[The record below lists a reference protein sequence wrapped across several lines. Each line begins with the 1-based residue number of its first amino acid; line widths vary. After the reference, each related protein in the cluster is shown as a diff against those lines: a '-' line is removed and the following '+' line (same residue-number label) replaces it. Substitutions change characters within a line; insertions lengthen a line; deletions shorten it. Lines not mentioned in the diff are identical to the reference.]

1 MQYAIPAWRD
11 NCSSYRTDYF
21 LGAVIM
27 TFKKKIARFALAL
40 TVVGMLSTQMPGT
53 NNRVLAQTDNY
64 GVDLSRRG
72 NQVIQGAVIG
82 LIGYGLYSSLTGGS
96 APAPLPTG
104 GGTGPVMTTP
114 TPTNPPAALSG
125 VDPIYDVAG
134 QSSDLSSFKG
144 AVDFASYEEKGA
156 DDLVRILRRE
166 KDFTVFAP
174 VNSAFARIQSTLD
187 ELLKDNKNMQSRATV
202 RGILN
207 YHIVRGRYT
216 MAQLATMNGR
226 TLTTLDN
233 STLRVSVSG
242 NTVSVNGVAVQ
253 NTDLLCTNGIIHPL
267 TGVLQKN

>member
-1 MQYAIPAWRD
+1 
-11 NCSSYRTDYF
+11 
-21 LGAVIM
+21 M